1 MLPSIR
7 NSKGEAGVQVVVW
20 VYAKINRSVW
30 FGRNVIVETSRIWR
44 SIVFGLGKVS
54 NITGGEQVLKNGES

>member
-20 VYAKINRSVW
+20 VYVKINRSVW
-30 FGRNVIVETSRIWR
+30 FGRNVIVETSRI
-44 SIVFGLGKVS
+44 
-54 NITGGEQVLKNGES
+54 